1 MTQLIHPAPPAPS
14 SSSSSSS
21 SSNPAPPAKD
31 SPPEPIDI
39 LILGHG
45 WTSQHHLVPL
55 LIKQN
60 NQTVTTAA
68 ATHNQH
74 EHKHRNLTYAY
85 TTRSGRGG
93 SIAFTFDPDT
103 EDDDDLE
110 PYKVLPAA
118 KNVLV
123 TFPLKGAGQS
133 RRLVRGYER
142 THTQQQQHPRDENG
156 GGNGNEGNVG
166 KVVGNKT
173 RWIQL
178 GSTGIFKAEGWNDSS
193 SPYDGDDP
201 YTPGGGN
208 QRAVAEDEL
217 LSLCGSDA
225 VVMDLAGLYDGE
237 TRRPRE
243 WVGRVM
249 RSKEDVKKKG
259 ALHLVHGGDVARGI
273 VGILLLG
280 TEAGERVG
288 GRRWIVT
295 DLRVYDWWDLA
306 MSWGSEGEYRRWVVE
321 LMREEGVR
329 ALPREKGELGRVLDG
344 RAFWEAIGSWPG
356 EGRVT

>member
-1 MTQLIHPAPPAPS
+1 MTQLTHPAPS

-21 SSNPAPPAKD
+21 SSSAKEPPAK
-31 SPPEPIDI
+31 EPLDI

-45 WTSQHHLVPL
+45 WTSRQHLVPL
-55 LIKQN
+55 LIKHN
-60 NQTVTTAA
+60 NNNDNTQTP
-68 ATHNQH
+68 
-74 EHKHRNLTYAY
+74 HRRLTYAY
-85 TTRSGRGG
+85 TTRSGGEG
-93 SIAFTFDPDT
+93 SIAWTFDPDA
-103 EDDDDLE
+103 DDDKE
-110 PYKVLPAA
+110 GEENYRRLPAA
-118 KNVLV
+118 KTVLV
-123 TFPLKGAGQS
+123 TFPLKGAGPS
-133 RRLVRGYER
+133 GRLVRGYGR
-142 THTQQQQHPRDENG
+142 AHDGGDGDG
-156 GGNGNEGNVG
+156 GGGGG
-166 KVVGNKT
+166 DDNKT

-178 GSTGIFKAEGWNDSS
+178 GSTGIFTADGWNDSA
-193 SPYDGDDP
+193 SPYDGNDP

-217 LSLCGSDA
+217 LSVCGSDA
-225 VVMDLAGLYDGE
+225 VVMDLAGLYDGG

-259 ALHLVHGGDVARGI
+259 ALHLAHGADVARGI
-273 VGILLLG
+273 VGLLMLG
-280 TEAGERVG
+280 SWEGVGVG

-306 MSWGSEGEYRRWVVE
+306 MSWGSEGEFRRWVVE

-344 RAFWEAIGSWPG
+344 RAFWEAISSWPG

>member
-1 MTQLIHPAPPAPS
+1 MRH
-14 SSSSSSS
+14 
-21 SSNPAPPAKD
+21 
-31 SPPEPIDI
+31 
-39 LILGHG
+39 
-45 WTSQHHLVPL
+45 
-55 LIKQN
+55 
-60 NQTVTTAA
+60 NQTH
-68 ATHNQH
+68 THDQH
-74 EHKHRNLTYAY
+74 KRLTYAY
-85 TTRSGRGG
+85 TTRSGREG
-93 SIAFTFDPDT
+93 SIAWTFDPDT
-103 EDDDDLE
+103 DDDE

-123 TFPLKGAGQS
+123 TFPLKGVGQS

-142 THTQQQQHPRDENG
+142 THDGSEN
-156 GGNGNEGNVG
+156 GNGNGNGNVEG
-166 KVVGNKT
+166 KVGNKT

-193 SPYDGDDP
+193 SPYDGNDP

-249 RSKEDVKKKG
+249 GSKEDVKKKG

-280 TEAGERVG
+280 REAGERVG

-306 MSWGSEGEYRRWVVE
+306 MSWAEEGQYRRWVVE

>member
-1 MTQLIHPAPPAPS
+1 M
-14 SSSSSSS
+14 
-21 SSNPAPPAKD
+21 
-31 SPPEPIDI
+31 
-39 LILGHG
+39 
-45 WTSQHHLVPL
+45 
-55 LIKQN
+55 
-60 NQTVTTAA
+60 
-68 ATHNQH
+68 
-74 EHKHRNLTYAY
+74 
-85 TTRSGRGG
+85 
-93 SIAFTFDPDT
+93 
-103 EDDDDLE
+103 
-110 PYKVLPAA
+110 
-118 KNVLV
+118 LV
-123 TFPLKGAGQS
+123 TFPLKGVGQS
-133 RRLVRGYER
+133 RRLVSGYER
-142 THTQQQQHPRDENG
+142 THNNNNNNSSSSSDDDDDDDDG
-156 GGNGNEGNVG
+156 EGNVEEEG
-166 KVVGNKT
+166 KVVVRNEVKT

-178 GSTGIFKAEGWNDSS
+178 GSTGIFKGEGWNDSS
-193 SPYDGDDP
+193 SPYDGNDP

-217 LSLCGSDA
+217 LTLCGSDA

-273 VGILLLG
+273 VGLLMLG
-280 TEAGERVG
+280 NWESVG
-288 GRRWIVT
+288 GKRWIVT

-306 MSWGSEGEYRRWVVE
+306 MSWAEEGEYRRWVME